1 MAWVHRVA
9 MVGVLATGAFLLW
22 TVGRILVKDRKLEES
37 EAANLFV
44 CANIFWMACILWLIK
59 AEIA

>member
-1 MAWVHRVA
+1 